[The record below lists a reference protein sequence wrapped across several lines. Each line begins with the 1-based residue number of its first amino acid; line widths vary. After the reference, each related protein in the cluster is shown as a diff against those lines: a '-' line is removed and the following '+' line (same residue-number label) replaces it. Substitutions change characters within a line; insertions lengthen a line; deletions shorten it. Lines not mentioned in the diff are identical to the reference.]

1 MKEGKDIKT
10 FAKIRVGKTVLPKFT
25 EIYIAL
31 YGDARLVPLWGA
43 QTWRTETEKSVTEF
57 CYEFIPR
64 GNH

>member
-31 YGDARLVPLWGA
+31 YGDARLVPL
-43 QTWRTETEKSVTEF
+43 
-57 CYEFIPR
+57 
-64 GNH
+64 